1 MTRTGQG
8 IFFDGESTIRHEVT
22 VEAAPDVLRVRAADG
37 NVLAEWPYAEVEH
50 LSAPEGVLRLGRI
63 RSPVLARLEVRDA
76 DLAHA
81 IDEYA
86 VTVDRSGV
94 SERRGRRKVVFWSVA
109 AVASLLLVGIFAVPE
124 IATRLAPMIPHSVER
139 KLGDAVDIQVRRV
152 LDPNIK
158 GVSFI
163 CGEGAKE
170 KSGRAQFDKLVA
182 RLLEAADLP
191 IPVQVQVLRL
201 PDANAIALPGGHVYV
216 FKGLIDG
223 ARTPDELAGVI
234 AHELGHVSHR
244 DGTRSVLQAAGI
256 SLLFGMFL
264 GDFVGGGAVVIAAR
278 TLLQTRYSRS
288 VEAAADDFSV
298 TVMTKVEGD
307 PRALG
312 AILQRIAGTTH
323 GALRYLLSHPESKER
338 MARIEA
344 MAPKGA
350 IRPLMTDG
358 EWAELKRICAG
369 S

>member
-8 IFFDGESTIRHEVT
+8 IFFDGESTVRHEVT

-37 NVLAEWPYAEVEH
+37 QVLAQWPYAEVEH
-50 LSAPEGVLRLGRI
+50 LSAPAGVLRLGRI
-63 RSPVLARLEVRDA
+63 KNPVLARLEVRDPE
-76 DLAHA
+76 LAHA
-81 IDEYA
+81 IDEHA

-94 SERRGRRKVVFWSVA
+94 SERRGRRKVVFWSIA
-109 AVASLLLVGIFAVPE
+109 AVASLLIVGIFAVPE
-124 IATRLAPMIPHSVER
+124 IATRLAPIIPYSVER
-139 KLGDAVDIQVRRV
+139 RLGDAIDIQVRRA
-152 LDPNIK
+152 LDPGTK
-158 GVSFI
+158 GVSFV
-163 CGEGAKE
+163 CGDHVKE
-170 KSGRAQFDKLVA
+170 KAGREAFDKLVA
-182 RLLEAADLP
+182 KLLAAANLP
-191 IPVQVQVLRL
+191 IPVKVRVLRL

-234 AHELGHVSHR
+234 AHELGHVAHR

-264 GDFVGGGAVVIAAR
+264 GDFVGGGAVVYAAR
-278 TLLQTRYSRS
+278 ALLQTRYSRS
-288 VEAAADDFSV
+288 VETAADDFSV
-298 TVMTKVEGD
+298 EVMTKVQGD

-312 AILQRIAGTTH
+312 VILQRIAGMTH
-323 GALRYLLSHPESKER
+323 GAFRYVLSHPESKVR

-344 MAPKGA
+344 SMPKGPV
-350 IRPLMTDG
+350 RPLLTDA